1 MRISGRITAWFPT
14 KGFGYITARQGA
26 RVSRFFL
33 HISRVISLDEN
44 LEEPGVGCY
53 VSFEPTNNLKRH
65 PKDIPSAIDADV
77 AAPSSP
83 QDPTEL
89 LLQVLSGKAGVR

>member
-1 MRISGRITAWFPT
+1 M
-14 KGFGYITARQGA
+14 
-26 RVSRFFL
+26 SRFFL

-65 PKDIPSAIDADV
+65 PKDIPSAVDADV
-77 AAPSSP
+77 AAPPALPDS
-83 QDPTEL
+83 TEV
-89 LLQVLSGKAGVR
+89 LLQVLSGNGGAQ